1 MKLKTFIKWIGNKSK
16 HLKHILPHIPKDYNT
31 YIEPFVGSGSMFL
44 KLQPDNWIINDINK
58 DIINVWNNIK
68 DNPEYIIEV
77 FKEYGKIFKPMN
89 NKDKLKYCRMLIKI
103 LEDMEYD
110 LSRAI
115 LYMLLKF
122 SSYMGNIVSR
132 NQFYFE
138 GIDMRIYIKNDYPFL
153 KQTYYDNLFNVN
165 KFLNKNKGKIL
176 NLDYKNVLKYA
187 KKDDFVFLD
196 PPYIDDHDY
205 IFNYN
210 IEEDL
215 NKTFVEELIKEVKK
229 LDNKGV
235 KWLMT
240 QTDTKYIRNK
250 FKKYEIYEYPVY
262 RKYQNKYASEL
273 IIKNF

>member
-31 YIEPFVGSGSMFL
+31 YIEPFVGSGAMFL

-122 SSYMGNIVSR
+122 SAYMGNIVSR